1 MDSQTRIKN
10 NYFDGIKVTRV
21 HFLLFLTM
29 MLAYFFEQ
37 MDNWNFGF
45 IAPVLFTSWGF
56 EPAQLAGEIAKV
68 TFPYF
73 LGMTFGGLLGGVI
86 SDFIG
91 RRKTFLSAI
100 FIFSIGSVLNGF
112 VPLNELTML
121 IITRATTGFGIFMMM
136 VCSQTFIAE
145 MSPADSRGKW
155 QGRVA
160 AVGFCAAPLVGLF
173 CLLVLPVGM
182 GTGAFILGWRIVF
195 WAGGL
200 GFVAFFIGLK
210 YIKES
215 PRWLVS
221 KGRIDEAEKIM
232 LEITGQDIDLSDA
245 AKLLPPKVKVL
256 DVLVG
261 MFSLKYLKRTVVLLL
276 FMGISTPATF
286 VITNW
291 TTAALTQNI
300 NGAINAGAASAFLS
314 SGMNFPVL
322 ITLMMQIGVPA
333 GLFLNSFISDKLYRK
348 FPLAIMLIVTG
359 ILAAAFGLYFSGL
372 DLGSFGMGELVT
384 VCILGFC
391 MTAAVMCA
399 GFMGFSYVAESY
411 PTRMRNTATGV
422 HNAVARFA
430 TSGFQLIIPIIMG
443 ANMMIAAAAEAGG
456 SAPGLA
462 VFFSNVGLTGF
473 AGLFLTVAGLLII
486 PALIVIAFGMRTG
499 GKSLEEIS

>member
-1 MDSQTRIKN
+1 MDSQTTINRTKN
-10 NYFDGIKVTRV
+10 NYFDGLKVTSI

-45 IAPVLFTSWGF
+45 IAPVLFGQWGF
-56 EPAQLAGEIAKV
+56 EGPAIAAEVAKV

-91 RRKTFLSAI
+91 RRKTFLGAI

-112 VPLNELTML
+112 VPDGNLAML
-121 IITRATTGFGIFMMM
+121 IVTRATTGFGIFCMM

-155 QGRVA
+155 QGRIA

-173 CLLVLPVGM
+173 CLLVLPFNAGFV
-182 GTGAFILGWRIVF
+182 TGWRIVF

-200 GFVAFFIGLK
+200 GFLAFFVGLK

-221 KGRIDEAEKIM
+221 RGKIDEAEKIM
-232 LEITGQDIDLSDA
+232 FEITGQDIDLSEA
-245 AKLLPPKVKVL
+245 AKALPPKVPVA
-256 DVLVG
+256 DVLIG
-261 MFSLKYLKRTVVLLL
+261 MFKIKYLRRTIVLLL
-276 FMGISTPATF
+276 FVVISTPATF

-291 TTAALTQNI
+291 TTTALAQQI
-300 NGAINAGAASAFLS
+300 NGAIGAGAASAFLT

-322 ITLMMQIGVPA
+322 ITLIMQVGVPF
-333 GLFLNSFISDKLYRK
+333 GLLINSFISDKLYRK
-348 FPLAIMLIVTG
+348 FPMAFTYIFAAILGVIFGIYVQGLDWSVFGGGELAI
-359 ILAAAFGLYFSGL
+359 
-372 DLGSFGMGELVT
+372 
-384 VCILGFC
+384 VCIMGFLL
-391 MTAAVMCA
+391 TASIMAG
-399 GFMGFSYVAESY
+399 GFMSFSYIAESY

-422 HNAVARFA
+422 HNAAGRFA
-430 TSGFQLIIPIIMG
+430 TSGFQMVIPMIMG
-443 ANMMIAAAAEAGG
+443 AQAVAGG
-456 SAPGLA
+456 FLGLGIA
-462 VFFSNVGLTGF
+462 GFSGLYISVGVMTF
-473 AGLFLTVAGLLII
+473 V
-486 PALIVIAFGMRTG
+486 PALIVLFFGIRTG
-499 GKSLEEIS
+499 KKSLEEIS

>member
-1 MDSQTRIKN
+1 MASQTRIKN
-10 NYFDGIKVTRV
+10 NYFDGLKVTRI

-45 IAPVLFTSWGF
+45 IAPVLFTNWGF
-56 EPAQLAGEIAKV
+56 APTELAAEIAKV

-91 RRKTFLSAI
+91 RRKTFLGAI
-100 FIFSIGSVLNGF
+100 LIFSIGSILNGF
-112 VPLNELTML
+112 VPVGDLTLL
-121 IITRATTGFGIFMMM
+121 IITRASTGFGIFMMM

-173 CLLVLPVGM
+173 CLLVLPVGA
-182 GTGAFILGWRIVF
+182 GTAAFVQGWRIVF

-200 GFVAFFIGLK
+200 GLLAFFVGLK

-221 KGRIDEAEKIM
+221 KGKIDEAEQIM

-245 AKLLPPKVKVL
+245 AKLLPPKVKVI

-300 NGAINAGAASAFLS
+300 NGAINNDVASAFLS

-322 ITLMMQIGVPA
+322 ITLIMQIGVPF
-333 GLFLNSFISDKLYRK
+333 GLLINSFISDKLYRK
-348 FPLAIMLIVTG
+348 YPLAIMLIITG
-359 ILAAAFGLYFSGL
+359 ILATCFGLYFSSL
-372 DLGSFGMGELVT
+372 DLSVFGVGELIA
-384 VCILGFC
+384 VCVLGFC
-391 MTAAVMCA
+391 MTAGVMCA

-430 TSGFQLIIPIIMG
+430 TSGFQMVIPVIMT
-443 ANMMIAAAAEAGG
+443 ATAATGG
-456 SAPGLA
+456 FLGLGLA
-462 VFFSNVGLTGF
+462 GFS
-473 AGLFLTVAGLLII
+473 GLFITVAVLLTV
-486 PALIVIAFGMRTG
+486 PAIIVIALGMRTG